1 MYNWMTN
8 NKKIII
14 GKINVT
20 LQFKITKRSVIMGE
34 GKGKKKNIK
43 LMKMIPRK
51 AKVKKLIKDI
61 KATA

>member
-20 LQFKITKRSVIMGE
+20 LQFKITKGSVIMGE
-34 GKGKKKNIK
+34 GKGKK
-43 LMKMIPRK
+43 R
-51 AKVKKLIKDI
+51 
-61 KATA
+61 T